1 MADRPPEIAI
11 VNRGNDQEA
20 VLEMIARLEGFILSG
35 PPVPLGVMLDAL
47 VSQALRLA
55 VAGLGIAGARQ
66 MVETLQESLPRF
78 EALVRAAQSDPQ
90 GRA

>member
-1 MADRPPEIAI
+1 
-11 VNRGNDQEA
+11 
-20 VLEMIARLEGFILSG
+20 
-35 PPVPLGVMLDAL
+35 MLDAL

-66 MVETLQESLPRF
+66 VVDKLQETLPRI

>member
-1 MADRPPEIAI
+1 MAERSRIAI
-11 VNRGNDQEA
+11 VSRGQDQEA
-20 VLEMIARLEGFILSG
+20 VLEVIGRLEGLILSG

-66 MVETLQESLPRF
+66 VVDKLQENLPRI